1 MAEKTNPTDERA
13 IDDRGDNTQMRRPT
27 VGVRVRVARPTTSDS
42 TRWEVVLRTNGQMRR
57 DGLARSTELDMGITA
72 TLTGWA

>member
-1 MAEKTNPTDERA
+1 MGGRTTWEVVLHGRSYYMGGRTTWEVVLHGRSYY
-13 IDDRGDNTQMRRPT
+13 
-27 VGVRVRVARPTTSDS
+27 VGGRTT
-42 TRWEVVLRTNGQMRR
+42 WEVVLRTNGQMRG